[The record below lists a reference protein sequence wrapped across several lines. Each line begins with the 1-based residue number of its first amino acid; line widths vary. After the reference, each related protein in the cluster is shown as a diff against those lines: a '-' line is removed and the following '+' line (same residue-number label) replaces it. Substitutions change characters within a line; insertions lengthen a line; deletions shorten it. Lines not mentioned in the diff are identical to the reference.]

1 MEAHPVCAEE
11 REAGF
16 FRVPLDGQLSQEAG
30 ENGLKSLFRKAR
42 AGCGSSLKRGKHES
56 CCIGQEAVSQVQSGQ
71 AARRGLRHLRSPE
84 AQAAPG
90 VERWAPEGVGGK
102 AVDVGRQ

>member
-16 FRVPLDGQLSQEAG
+16 FRVPLDGQLSRDAG
-30 ENGLKSLFRKAR
+30 AKGLKSLFRVAR

-56 CCIGQEAVSQVQSGQ
+56 CCIGKE
-71 AARRGLRHLRSPE
+71 ARRGLRHLRSPE

-90 VERWAPEGVGGK
+90 VERWAPEGVDGQ
-102 AVDVGRQ
+102 AVCAGRQ